1 MEQSPITDLFMKFI
15 PLLLSIVGAAGGG
28 IAWLAKRRDASEA
41 ARLQA
46 VTQSWAQVK
55 EQLDGYKKE
64 VEVLEKYRAEVIQT
78 RVDFGMMARRIQE
91 LEEQVTTLRNENA
104 ELRLKIAK
112 IGGAT
117 A

>member
-1 MEQSPITDLFMKFI
+1 MEQSPITEAFTKLI
-15 PLLLSIVGAAGGG
+15 PLILSLVGALGGG
-28 IAWLAKRRDASEA
+28 IAWIAKRRDASEA

-64 VEVLEKYRAEVIQT
+64 VEALEKYRAEVIQT

-91 LEEQVTTLRNENA
+91 LEEQVASVRGENA
-104 ELRLKIAK
+104 ELRLKIARM
-112 IGGAT
+112 GGAN

>member
-15 PLLLSIVGAAGGG
+15 PLLLSTVGAVGGG
-28 IAWLAKRRDASEA
+28 VAWLAKRRDASEA

-64 VEVLEKYRAEVIQT
+64 VEALEKYRLEVIQT
-78 RVDFGMMARRIQE
+78 RVDFGMMARRIQD
-91 LEEQVTTLRNENA
+91 LEEQVAALRNENA
-104 ELRLKIAK
+104 ELRLKVAK
-112 IGGAT
+112 TGGAT